1 MTNFEGP
8 AAMPDFE
15 TAKRL
20 LKQFK
25 GENYWFGRGILSQ
38 TGPIAAKSG
47 KNALLVS
54 SGFSGIEPYL
64 SAIRQSLQNSGVE
77 LKAHIRGAQPNAPR
91 EDVFRIHRE
100 LQQHHPQL
108 VISFGGGSTIDAVKA
123 ALVLHT
129 LGGDTESYF
138 GAGKVTEALQKTGR
152 RLLPHMAIQTA
163 AGSAAHLTRYSNI
176 TDRATGQKKLI
187 VDEAIVPAY
196 PLFDYQLTH
205 TAPPALTADGAMD
218 GIAHCVEV
226 LYGASGKAGYER
238 IEEITVTALRL
249 VLHYLPRVLQNPGDP
264 AGREALCLATDLG
277 GYAIMLGGTSGGHLT
292 SFSLVDI
299 LPHGRACAI
308 MNPYYTVFF
317 APAIETPLRT
327 IGRLYHQAGC
337 LSQDPSR
344 LAGRN
349 LGMAVAEAM
358 FAFARR
364 IRFPTRLADVPGFT
378 PDHIQRA
385 LTAAR
390 NPQLKMKLENMP
402 VPLTPEK
409 IDPYMGRI
417 LAAARDGNLQTIQ
430 NIP

>member
-1 MTNFEGP
+1 
-8 AAMPDFE
+8 
-15 TAKRL
+15 
-20 LKQFK
+20 
-25 GENYWFGRGILSQ
+25 
-38 TGPIAAKSG
+38 
-47 KNALLVS
+47 
-54 SGFSGIEPYL
+54 
-64 SAIRQSLQNSGVE
+64 
-77 LKAHIRGAQPNAPR
+77 
-91 EDVFRIHRE
+91 
-100 LQQHHPQL
+100 
-108 VISFGGGSTIDAVKA
+108 
-123 ALVLHT
+123 
-129 LGGDTESYF
+129 
-138 GAGKVTEALQKTGR
+138 
-152 RLLPHMAIQTA
+152 
-163 AGSAAHLTRYSNI
+163 
-176 TDRATGQKKLI
+176 
-187 VDEAIVPAY
+187 
-196 PLFDYQLTH
+196 
-205 TAPPALTADGAMD
+205 
-218 GIAHCVEV
+218 
-226 LYGASGKAGYER
+226 
-238 IEEITVTALRL
+238 
-249 VLHYLPRVLQNPGDP
+249 
-264 AGREALCLATDLG
+264 
-277 GYAIMLGGTSGGHLT
+277 MLGGTSGGHLT

-409 IDPYMGRI
+409 IDHYMGRI